1 MSEEHPKHDLELTED
16 LRFEGH
22 EWTVQRI
29 AWFIMAVLIL
39 LGILGFFGAGPISS
53 RSVTSSDGTVKLEYK
68 RFERFQAPST
78 LRVVLRPSDPPAAR
92 LWISR
97 QFLNTVKVESI
108 VPSPEQ
114 AEVRDGGT
122 AYTFRVPRNEAL
134 SIEFHLQTQDIGSS
148 PIRLRAND
156 GQILEVPH
164 WVYP

>member
-78 LRVVLRPSDPPAAR
+78 LRVVLHPSGPPAAR
-92 LWISR
+92 LWISQ
-97 QFLNTVKVESI
+97 QFLETIKVESI

-114 AEVRDGGT
+114 TEVRDGGT
-122 AYTFRVPRNEAL
+122 VYSFRVSRHEAI
-134 SIEFHLQTQDIGSS
+134 SIMFHLQIQNIGSS
-148 PIRLRAND
+148 PIRVRGDEGA
-156 GQILEVPH
+156 ILEAAH